1 MSLAGLVLFKAPAS
15 SFIAVRLVLFSY
27 LGRGAF
33 CARCGVCDTETL
45 LVLGYL
51 VLRFAKPVTA

>member
-27 LGRGAF
+27 LGRG
-33 CARCGVCDTETL
+33 GL
-45 LVLGYL
+45 LCTVWC
-51 VLRFAKPVTA
+51 LRH